1 MTSAVEKKDVLKYG
15 SKIMFIYSVGSI
27 VWDVYS
33 SDHPI
38 RTATKDALV
47 QAAKEGGS
55 ALGKL
60 VGAAIATELVGV
72 EASALFV
79 TAAGILGGVVGA
91 FIIGAAAGVLFDQF
105 FGSAGATVLPTHGFI
120 LYVNPCLMG
129 KLPTSKITR
138 IFQNKQTKNY

>member
-1 MTSAVEKKDVLKYG
+1 MGCVFEL
-15 SKIMFIYSVGSI
+15 
-27 VWDVYS
+27 
-33 SDHPI
+33 HPI

-47 QAAKEGGS
+47 QAAKGWS

-91 FIIGAAAGVLFDQF
+91 FIIGAAAGVLFDQI

-120 LYVNPCLMG
+120 LYVAPMPNG
-129 KLPTSKITR
+129 QIAY
-138 IFQNKQTKNY
+138 I

>member
-1 MTSAVEKKDVLKYG
+1 MTLAVEKKDVLKYG

-47 QAAKEGGS
+47 QAAKGWS

-91 FIIGAAAGVLFDQF
+91 FIIGAAAGVLFDQI

-120 LYVNPCLMG
+120 LYVAPMPNG
-129 KLPTSKITR
+129 QIAY
-138 IFQNKQTKNY
+138 I